1 MKAALTR
8 LARELGFSAIGFTN
22 AEIDEHLRVVLMQAG
37 ERDVERRV
45 NPFLILPEAQ
55 SIIVLLTSYYTG
67 LTGNIASYAFGR
79 DYHRVMLEGCRV
91 LEELLKSKGYQ
102 AKAFCDT
109 GDLCDRWLAYRAG
122 LGFFG
127 KNHFLIHPQFG
138 TYTFIAHIVTDC
150 LLKPDKPMERT
161 CDGCGAC
168 IRACPGHVLGGASFA
183 RSRCLSDITQRKGA
197 LTAEEEQLI
206 RDSGCAWGCEICQQ
220 VCPHNR
226 GLQPTGNP
234 AFCADLI
241 TELYLEEG
249 ISQREFKRRY
259 GDRAFSW
266 RGKQPLLRNLKLLEK
281 D

>member
-8 LARELGFSAIGFTN
+8 LAREVGFSDIGFTD

-37 ERDVERRV
+37 EQDVERRV
-45 NPFLILPEAQ
+45 NPFLILPEAK
-55 SIIVLLTSYYTG
+55 SIVVVLLSYYTG
-67 LTGNIASYAFGR
+67 LSGNISSYAFGR

-150 LLKPDKPMERT
+150 LLKLDKPMERT
-161 CDGCGAC
+161 CDDCGAC
-168 IRACPGHVLGGASFA
+168 IRACPGGALEAGGFT
-183 RSRCLSDITQRKGA
+183 RSRCLSEITQRKGE
-197 LTAEEEQLI
+197 LTAEEERLI
-206 RDSGCAWGCEICQQ
+206 QQSGCAWGCDICQQ
-220 VCPHNR
+220 VCPHNKR
-226 GLQPTGNP
+226 LRPAAQP
-234 AFCADLI
+234 AFCEDLI
-241 TELYLEEG
+241 TELHPEEG